1 MTDMPTGQALLGKR
15 ALVLGIANEQ
25 SIAYGCAKVFRAL
38 GAELAVTYLNEKAK
52 PYVAPLPE
60 MDSRIFR
67 PQSMGLR
74 DNLLRVPLEQRF
86 VYDSQQN
93 VLFVNLSHFT
103 VKTLED
109 VEQIRTTV
117 AQRLSPLDKKVYA
130 IVNYDGFRIDP
141 DLIDPYFDRVKMVW
155 GERRGHATFGAV
167 EQSDGVPHAAIE
179 RSEPVPCRLR
189 PG

>member
-1 MTDMPTGQALLGKR
+1 
-15 ALVLGIANEQ
+15 
-25 SIAYGCAKVFRAL
+25 
-38 GAELAVTYLNEKAK
+38 
-52 PYVAPLPE
+52 
-60 MDSRIFR
+60 
-67 PQSMGLR
+67 MGLR
-74 DNLLRVPLEQRF
+74 DDLLRVPLEQRF
-86 VYDSQQN
+86 VYDPQQN

-117 AQRLSPLDKKVYA
+117 AQRLSPLDRKVYA

>member
-74 DNLLRVPLEQRF
+74 DDLLRVPLEQRF
-86 VYDSQQN
+86 VYDPQQN

-103 VKTLED
+103 VKTLVRVWPFRAGLG
-109 VEQIRTTV
+109 VEARRSRSGRRAKLVGPRQEPPPCLPYRPV
-117 AQRLSPLDKKVYA
+117 SP
-130 IVNYDGFRIDP
+130 R
-141 DLIDPYFDRVKMVW
+141 
-155 GERRGHATFGAV
+155 
-167 EQSDGVPHAAIE
+167 
-179 RSEPVPCRLR
+179 
-189 PG
+189 